1 MTLTLLRCVLIL
13 SFTAVLKIR
22 FLALPVSVQ
31 KRSNIR
37 STVFGM
43 RKYRGVHLNN
53 VHGFWKGEIV
63 SIGMI
68 INLMRT
74 GIFQVF
80 ILAAPI
86 LLAALVVGLIIAIFQ
101 ATTSIQEQTLTFVPK
116 ILTILGML
124 ALLGGW
130 MSGILRDYTIRLFE
144 IIPQLV
150 QG

>member
-1 MTLTLLRCVLIL
+1 M
-13 SFTAVLKIR
+13 
-22 FLALPVSVQ
+22 
-31 KRSNIR
+31 
-37 STVFGM
+37 
-43 RKYRGVHLNN
+43 
-53 VHGFWKGEIV
+53 

-68 INLMRT
+68 VSLLRE
-74 GIFQVF
+74 GVFQVF
-80 ILAAPI
+80 VLAAPI
-86 LLAALVVGLIIAIFQ
+86 LLAALVVGLIVAIFQ

-130 MSGILRDYTIRLFE
+130 MFSVLREYTVRLFD

>member
-1 MTLTLLRCVLIL
+1 M
-13 SFTAVLKIR
+13 
-22 FLALPVSVQ
+22 
-31 KRSNIR
+31 
-37 STVFGM
+37 
-43 RKYRGVHLNN
+43 
-53 VHGFWKGEIV
+53 

-68 INLMRT
+68 VSLLRE
-74 GIFQVF
+74 GVFQVF
-80 ILAAPI
+80 ILGAPI
-86 LLAALVVGLIIAIFQ
+86 LLAALVVGLIVAIFQ

-130 MSGILRDYTIRLFE
+130 MFSVLREYTVRLFD

>member
-1 MTLTLLRCVLIL
+1 M
-13 SFTAVLKIR
+13 
-22 FLALPVSVQ
+22 
-31 KRSNIR
+31 
-37 STVFGM
+37 
-43 RKYRGVHLNN
+43 
-53 VHGFWKGEIV
+53 

-68 INLMRT
+68 VSLLRE

-80 ILAAPI
+80 ILAAPV
-86 LLAALVVGLIIAIFQ
+86 LLAALVVGLIVAIFQ

-116 ILTILGML
+116 ILTSLGML

-130 MSGILRDYTIRLFE
+130 MFSVLRDYTVRLFD

>member
-1 MTLTLLRCVLIL
+1 M
-13 SFTAVLKIR
+13 
-22 FLALPVSVQ
+22 
-31 KRSNIR
+31 
-37 STVFGM
+37 
-43 RKYRGVHLNN
+43 
-53 VHGFWKGEIV
+53 

-68 INLMRT
+68 INLMRD

-86 LLAALVVGLIIAIFQ
+86 LLAALVVGLVVAIFQ

-130 MSGILRDYTIRLFE
+130 MSGVLRDYTIRLFE

>member
-1 MTLTLLRCVLIL
+1 M
-13 SFTAVLKIR
+13 
-22 FLALPVSVQ
+22 
-31 KRSNIR
+31 
-37 STVFGM
+37 
-43 RKYRGVHLNN
+43 
-53 VHGFWKGEIV
+53 

-68 INLMRT
+68 VSLLRE

-80 ILAAPI
+80 ILAAPV
-86 LLAALVVGLIIAIFQ
+86 LLAALVVGLIVAIFQ

-130 MSGILRDYTIRLFE
+130 MFSVLRDYTVRLFD
-144 IIPQLV
+144 IIPELV